1 MLLGK
6 IIGLILLPC
15 GIILGA
21 FAVSQVLT
29 GNPLGVFVTGFV
41 GVFSL
46 AMLLVGAR
54 YLLGKPADKAA
65 IPTRT
70 DAEG

>member
-1 MLLGK
+1 MLPGK

-21 FAVSQVLT
+21 FAVSQVMT
-29 GNPLGVFVTGFV
+29 DFPLGVFVTGFV

-54 YLLGKPADKAA
+54 YLLGKPVDKAA
-65 IPTRT
+65 ISTRT
-70 DAEG
+70 DKEG